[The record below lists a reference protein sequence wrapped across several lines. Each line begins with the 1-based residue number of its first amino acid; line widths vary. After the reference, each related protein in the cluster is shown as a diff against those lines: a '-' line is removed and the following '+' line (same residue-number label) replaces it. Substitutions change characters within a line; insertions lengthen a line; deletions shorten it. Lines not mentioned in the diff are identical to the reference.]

1 MQYWQSN
8 ICRGNCKK
16 IISLLMACQCE
27 YSTMVGHMT
36 YRTIQ
41 KRVYSKQLK
50 IPSRKKCNF
59 HFLRD
64 LRNKKSLMPNTFI
77 SFPNYCRNHI
87 LGHLKLPPDHKLST
101 GTLKRENWGKDLD
114 FRYNFYCACTHSYTN
129 TQS

>member
-1 MQYWQSN
+1 
-8 ICRGNCKK
+8 
-16 IISLLMACQCE
+16 MACQCE
-27 YSTMVGHMT
+27 YSTTVGHMT

-41 KRVYSKQLK
+41 KRVYSEQLK
-50 IPSRKKCNF
+50 IPSGKKICNI
-59 HFLRD
+59 HFLRVW
-64 LRNKKSLMPNTFI
+64 RNKKIFI

-87 LGHLKLPPDHKLST
+87 LGHLNLPSDHKLST